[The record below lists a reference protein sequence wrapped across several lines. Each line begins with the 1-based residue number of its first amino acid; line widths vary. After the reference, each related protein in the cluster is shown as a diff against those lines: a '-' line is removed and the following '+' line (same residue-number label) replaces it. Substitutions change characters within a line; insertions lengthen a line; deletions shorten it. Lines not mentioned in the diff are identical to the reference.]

1 MVVLSLLLRQGSTAW
16 LLWSYPALRE
26 IRRAG
31 QTRHYAAA
39 LNFLVSSFSLF
50 GFRIVALTF
59 HPLDADN
66 LAAARPRPEE
76 LPVIKIAL
84 CLSLFMSALLSRA
97 SKLEFIS
104 VLPKGRRLRE
114 EHTPQGS

>member
-1 MVVLSLLLRQGSTAW
+1 
-16 LLWSYPALRE
+16 
-26 IRRAG
+26 
-31 QTRHYAAA
+31 
-39 LNFLVSSFSLF
+39 
-50 GFRIVALTF
+50 
-59 HPLDADN
+59 

-97 SKLEFIS
+97 SKLGFVS

-114 EHTPQGS
+114 EYLPQGS